1 MKLLLLDGNRI
12 RKAIGATPASIP
24 QLIITEALAI
34 TVK

>member
-1 MKLLLLDGNRI
+1 MEIGI
-12 RKAIGATPASIP
+12 RKVIGATPASIL